1 MGRLLEKTPQTLY
14 CQPAGAA
21 LRYLG
26 PNCSAKRL
34 EYWGFKGR
42 DHMLISLSAVAGE
55 ALSQQTV

>member
-1 MGRLLEKTPQTLY
+1 MGSLPEKTAQTLD
-14 CQPAGAA
+14 CQQAGTA

-26 PNCSAKRL
+26 PNCSSKCL
-34 EYWGFKGR
+34 EYWVFKGR